1 MLCTAKLCDNVT
13 AELKTHGTVMQ
24 MAAPGK
30 RSYAKLTQKRL
41 FSTVVSSLDMH
52 KQLYSGV
59 KMIPQCG
66 HHMNA

>member
-13 AELKTHGTVMQ
+13 AELKKHGMVMQ

-30 RSYAKLTQKRL
+30 RSYAKLTQKHL

-52 KQLYSGV
+52 KQSYSGV
-59 KMIPQCG
+59 KTIQQCG